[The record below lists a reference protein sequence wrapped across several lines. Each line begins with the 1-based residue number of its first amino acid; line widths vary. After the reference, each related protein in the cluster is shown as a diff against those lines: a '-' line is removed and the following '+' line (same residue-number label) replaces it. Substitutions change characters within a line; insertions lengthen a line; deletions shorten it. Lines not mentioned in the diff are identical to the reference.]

1 MGCPPPTHY
10 YDRILNQLGD
20 TSSGRGNIIQC
31 RTNLCRVG
39 SFLRMYGTTL
49 NELDYCMQNE
59 NRAKGSKVTKVTW
72 HVSRSHSEVY
82 RTEFVGRHDL
92 CAVLQVCK
100 LELQFVVQLRSK
112 RKVVGKYHSGREEK
126 RGDKERWFLSIPR
139 MFLLTWPTGEFRQTK
154 GRESLP
160 LSARIRRRISRTS
173 PSIWQTLP
181 PYSVHTNNHTHIHTG
196 IKLRNH
202 LS

>member
-1 MGCPPPTHY
+1 MP
-10 YDRILNQLGD
+10 NEFVQ
-20 TSSGRGNIIQC
+20 
-31 RTNLCRVG
+31 G

-59 NRAKGSKVTKVTW
+59 NRAKDSKVTKVTKVTW

-92 CAVLQVCK
+92 RAVLQVCK

-126 RGDKERWFLSIPR
+126 HGDKERWFFSIPR
-139 MFLLTWPTGEFRQTK
+139 VFLLTWPTGEFRQMK

-202 LS
+202 LSQYSGCNHLS